1 MLRADNELYF
11 NQLDVESEVATVCAD
26 QLKIITGSC

>member
-11 NQLDVESEVATVCAD
+11 NQLDVESEVAKVRAD